1 MPLKAE
7 ICDPK
12 PYQLMPLRWSGS
24 SSIHSL
30 PLWLENRGLG
40 AALLGCGSVSS
51 SSVGSRSDRGALGA
65 ASAAVATARTICM
78 SPKKAAT
85 PRFRILYTEVAPK
98 CATEKWGPYQRG
110 VLSAMARETRALR
123 ARRGGSPDWL
133 AHANV
138 KSSSTQR
145 SHGYVSPSPGGDG
158 MSNRS
163 PL

>member
-1 MPLKAE
+1 MPMKAE

-65 ASAAVATARTICM
+65 VSAAVATARTMYVAKEGSHSKVSGIQYC
-78 SPKKAAT
+78 
-85 PRFRILYTEVAPK
+85 TEL
-98 CATEKWGPYQRG
+98 ATEKWGPYQRG

-123 ARRGGSPDWL
+123 ARGGQPRL
-133 AHANV
+133 V
-138 KSSSTQR
+138 GTC
-145 SHGYVSPSPGGDG
+145 
-158 MSNRS
+158 
-163 PL
+163 

>member
-1 MPLKAE
+1 MPMKAE

-85 PRFRILYTEVAPK
+85 LRSGILLY
-98 CATEKWGPYQRG
+98 
-110 VLSAMARETRALR
+110 
-123 ARRGGSPDWL
+123 
-133 AHANV
+133 
-138 KSSSTQR
+138 
-145 SHGYVSPSPGGDG
+145 
-158 MSNRS
+158 
-163 PL
+163 